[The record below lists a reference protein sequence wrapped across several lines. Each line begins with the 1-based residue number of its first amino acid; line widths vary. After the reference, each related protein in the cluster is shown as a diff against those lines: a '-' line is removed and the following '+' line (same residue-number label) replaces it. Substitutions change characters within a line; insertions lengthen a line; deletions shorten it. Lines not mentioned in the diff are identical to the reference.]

1 MTEKLELHIIE
12 LKKLKVNINKN
23 EKERKLEQ
31 WLKFILN
38 PNEMEDID
46 MSEDIK
52 AAKKVLEQI
61 SKDEKER
68 EKAYLRDKYIRDWNS
83 RIDEG
88 FNQGKE
94 QGIEEGRLEGKIEG
108 RLEGIKYVAKVM
120 LKKGIHIEEIIE
132 CTGLT
137 KEEIKKLKKN

>member
-1 MTEKLELHIIE
+1 
-12 LKKLKVNINKN
+12 
-23 EKERKLEQ
+23 
-31 WLKFILN
+31 
-38 PNEMEDID
+38 MEDID